1 MKTSLYRSLGKL
13 DQAVQCHKKSLS
25 ILKEVGD
32 KAGEGRSYGNLGNVY
47 YSLGDFQQA
56 IEYHEKHLS
65 IAKEIGDRSAEGS
78 AYCNL
83 GSDYVSLG
91 DVTQAIE
98 YHKKDLNISKE
109 VGDTASEGTSCYL
122 LGRDF
127 EILGSLPEALDYYQ
141 SSVKRFDTSRAL
153 LQTEDSWKILSFR
166 DLYRHVYTA
175 LWRTLFNLG
184 KNDEALCA
192 AEKGRAQA
200 LMDVLQKQ
208 YALTVVSYESL
219 EPKET
224 ISFLSRELSAQTIFW
239 HCN

>member
-1 MKTSLYRSLGKL
+1 M
-13 DQAVQCHKKSLS
+13 
-25 ILKEVGD
+25 GD

-56 IEYHEKHLS
+56 TEYHEKHLS

-83 GSDYVSLG
+83 GNDYVSLG

-109 VGDTASEGTSCYL
+109 VGDTAGEGTSCYL

-153 LQTEDSWKILSFR
+153 LQTEDSWKIISFR

-175 LWRTLFNLG
+175 LWTTLLNLG
-184 KNDEALCA
+184 KMTRCCVRPR
-192 AEKGRAQA
+192 KGEHR
-200 LMDVLQKQ
+200 L
-208 YALTVVSYESL
+208 
-219 EPKET
+219 
-224 ISFLSRELSAQTIFW
+224 
-239 HCN
+239 